1 MHRLSCAC
9 IQVVEAASDANKAY
23 EEENER
29 LREELEAAQ
38 EQLAAVKQ
46 QQASLT
52 TVHYIITPSYAVK
65 VSVLSSGC
73 LHIDETRAFL
83 DFSKR
88 LLHVT
93 AMHTVRHLM
102 AAA

>member
-1 MHRLSCAC
+1 MHRLGCAC

-38 EQLAAVKQ
+38 EQLAAVKH

-52 TVHYIITPSYAVK
+52 TVHYIISPSSAVT

-73 LHIDETRAFL
+73 LHVDKEGCWKNRSPSFWHQ
-83 DFSKR
+83 DC
-88 LLHVT
+88 
-93 AMHTVRHLM
+93 
-102 AAA
+102 